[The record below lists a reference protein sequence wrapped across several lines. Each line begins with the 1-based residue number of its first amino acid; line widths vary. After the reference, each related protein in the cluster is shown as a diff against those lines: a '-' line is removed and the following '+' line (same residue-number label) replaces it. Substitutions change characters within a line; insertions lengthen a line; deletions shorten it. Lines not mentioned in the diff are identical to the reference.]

1 MDKIAHLSVRTSGRA
16 ILTVVFIVL
25 IFSLN
30 GCGTTERKND
40 ATALPVKDKVSDTLN
55 ETIGLLEKRGN
66 GTDKIIGYTAPG
78 MPLRLPGKVMRIYI
92 APMKSPMGRLIGEH
106 YVWAIVQEESWW
118 TPGDTGLDTIIPA
131 DIYKKNI
138 LDEEKK

>member
-1 MDKIAHLSVRTSGRA
+1 MDKIASLPVGVSGRA
-16 ILTVVFIVL
+16 ILTAVLIVF

-30 GCGTTERKND
+30 GCGTTERKNYT
-40 ATALPVKDKVSDTLN
+40 ATLPVKDKVSDTLN
-55 ETIGLLEKRGN
+55 ETIALLEKRAN
-66 GTDKIIGYTAPG
+66 NTDKIIGYTAPG

-118 TPGDTGLDTIIPA
+118 TPDNTGLDTIVPA

-138 LDEEKK
+138 PDQEKK